1 MRDMEGRNVFITGAS
16 RGIGAA
22 MALRCAEAGANVVIA
37 AKTAEPHPK
46 LPGTIY
52 SVAEDCE
59 KAGGKA
65 LPVQMDLRNVEEI
78 EAAVEK
84 AVERFG
90 GIDVLI
96 NNASAQT
103 FTKTPD
109 TTPKLFDLMFDIN
122 IRGTFFASQAC
133 IPHLRKSA
141 NPQILVVA
149 SAISPD
155 PRWYAERLPRTM
167 SKYGMSM
174 CVIGLAEEFKDEG
187 ISVNGIWPRHA
198 IATAAIQTT
207 RPEMYETCRRP
218 AIMADAAHWIVTRP
232 KGSVTGR
239 FFFDDEALGEAGK
252 SKAEIDAYWITPGK
266 RSPLS
271 SFIDFDKR
279 PFR

>member
-1 MRDMEGRNVFITGAS
+1 MRDMEGRTVFIAGAS

-37 AKTAEPHPK
+37 AKTTDPHPK

-52 SVAEDCE
+52 SVADECE
-59 KAGGKA
+59 KAGGHA
-65 LPVQMDLRNVEEI
+65 LPLQMDLRNIEEI
-78 EAAVEK
+78 ETAVENTAK
-84 AVERFG
+84 HFG
-90 GIDVLI
+90 GVDVLI

-109 TTPKLFDLMFDIN
+109 TTPKQFDLMFDIN
-122 IRGTFFASQAC
+122 VRGTFFACQAC

-141 NPQILVVA
+141 NPHILIVA

-174 CVIGLAEEFKDEG
+174 CVIGLAEEFKEEG
-187 ISVNGIWPRHA
+187 IAVNGIWPRHT
-198 IATAAIQTT
+198 IATAAIKAT
-207 RPEMYETCRRP
+207 RPDLYETCRRP
-218 AIMADAAHWIVTRP
+218 EIMADAAHWIVTRP
-232 KGSVTGR
+232 RVAITGR
-239 FFFDDEALGEAGK
+239 FFFDDEALSEAGK
-252 SKAEIDAYWITPGK
+252 SAAEIDAYWITPGK
-266 RSPLS
+266 QSPLS
-271 SFIDFDKR
+271 SFIDYDKR

>member
-1 MRDMEGRNVFITGAS
+1 MRDMEGRTVFITGAS

-22 MALRCAEAGANVVIA
+22 MALCCAEAGANVVIA
-37 AKTAEPHPK
+37 AKTADPHPK
-46 LPGTIY
+46 LPGTIH

-65 LPVQMDLRNVEEI
+65 LAVQMDLRNVEEI

-84 AVERFG
+84 AAERFG

-103 FTKTPD
+103 FTRTPD

-122 IRGTFFASQAC
+122 VRGTFFASQAC
-133 IPHLRKSA
+133 IPYLRKSA
-141 NPQILVVA
+141 NPQILTVA

-174 CVIGLAEEFKDEG
+174 CVIGLAEEFKEEG

-198 IATAAIQTT
+198 IATAAIQVT
-207 RPEMYETCRRP
+207 RPDMYETCRRP
-218 AIMADAAHWIVTRP
+218 TIMADAAHWIVTRP
-232 KGSVTGR
+232 KGAVSGR
-239 FFFDDEALGEAGK
+239 FFFDDEALSEAGK
-252 SKAEIDAYWITPGK
+252 SAAEIDAYWITPGK

-279 PFR
+279 PFK

>member
-1 MRDMEGRNVFITGAS
+1 
-16 RGIGAA
+16 
-22 MALRCAEAGANVVIA
+22 
-37 AKTAEPHPK
+37 
-46 LPGTIY
+46 
-52 SVAEDCE
+52 
-59 KAGGKA
+59 
-65 LPVQMDLRNVEEI
+65 MDLRNVEEI

-84 AVERFG
+84 AAERFG

-122 IRGTFFASQAC
+122 VRGTFFASQAC

-141 NPQILVVA
+141 NPQILIVA
-149 SAISPD
+149 SALNPD

-174 CVIGLAEEFKDEG
+174 CVIGLAEEFKEAG

-198 IATAAIQTT
+198 IATAAIQAT

-232 KGSVTGR
+232 KGTVSGR
-239 FFFDDEALGEAGK
+239 FFFDDEALAEAGK
-252 SKAEIDAYWITPGK
+252 SQEEIDAYWITPGK
-266 RSPLS
+266 QSPLS
-271 SFIDFDKR
+271 SFIDFDRR

>member
-1 MRDMEGRNVFITGAS
+1 MRDMEGRTVFITGAS

-37 AKTAEPHPK
+37 AKTADPHPK

-52 SVAEDCE
+52 SVAEECE
-59 KAGGKA
+59 KSGGRA
-65 LPVQMDLRNVEEI
+65 LPLRMDLRNVEEI
-78 EAAVEK
+78 EATVEK
-84 AVERFG
+84 AAKHFG

-109 TTPKLFDLMFDIN
+109 TTPKQFDLMFDIN
-122 IRGTFFASQAC
+122 VRGTFFASQAC

-141 NPQILVVA
+141 NPQILIVA
-149 SAISPD
+149 SAMSPD

-174 CVIGLAEEFKDEG
+174 CVIGLAEEFKEEG
-187 ISVNGIWPRHA
+187 IAVNGIWPRHA
-198 IATAAIQTT
+198 IATAAIRAT

-218 AIMADAAHWIVTRP
+218 AIMADAAHWIVTR
-232 KGSVTGR
+232 SRRSITGR
-239 FFFDDEALGEAGK
+239 FFFDDEALSEAGK
-252 SKAEIDAYWITPGK
+252 SAAEIDGYWITPGK
-266 RSPLS
+266 QSPLS

-279 PFR
+279 PVR

>member
-1 MRDMEGRNVFITGAS
+1 MEGRTVFITGAS

-37 AKTAEPHPK
+37 AKTSDPHPK

-52 SVAEDCE
+52 SVAEECE
-59 KAGGKA
+59 KVGGDA
-65 LPVQMDLRNVEEI
+65 LALRMDLRNVEEI

-84 AVERFG
+84 AAKHFG

-109 TTPKLFDLMFDIN
+109 TKPKQFDLMFDIN
-122 IRGTFFASQAC
+122 VRGTFFACQAC

-141 NPQILVVA
+141 NPQILIVA
-149 SAISPD
+149 SAMSPD

-174 CVIGLAEEFKDEG
+174 CVIGLAEEFKEEG
-187 ISVNGIWPRHA
+187 IAVNGIWPAPRHRHGGNQGDSTGDVRDLPPTGDHGRRGA
-198 IATAAIQTT
+198 LDRDQAAGGN
-207 RPEMYETCRRP
+207 
-218 AIMADAAHWIVTRP
+218 HWSLLLR
-232 KGSVTGR
+232 
-239 FFFDDEALGEAGK
+239 
-252 SKAEIDAYWITPGK
+252 
-266 RSPLS
+266 
-271 SFIDFDKR
+271 
-279 PFR
+279 